1 MYNLQNYYF
10 YKLFFDM
17 TKMFLSLLI
26 IMMSFLMMFLN
37 HPLSMGLMILIQTF
51 FICLISGMLIKTY
64 WFSYILF
71 LTFLGGLL
79 VLFIYVSSI
88 ASNEMFNSSFLF
100 KMILFYMILFSLMIS
115 ILFMFNLKWMNM
127 SNNNTDMNNLFNIY
141 LFFNNENKI
150 NLSKLYNNQTF
161 LMMMMMVIY
170 LFITLIAVVKIT
182 NIFYG
187 PIRSSI
193 N

>member
-1 MYNLQNYYF
+1 M
-10 YKLFFDM
+10 M
-17 TKMFLSLLI
+17 KMIFSL
-26 IMMSFLMMFLN
+26 MLMMTSLFMLFIN
-37 HPLSMGLMILIQTF
+37 NPMSMGLLILMQTLLT
-51 FICLISGMLIKTY
+51 CLLSGMMIKTY

-88 ASNEMFNSSFLF
+88 ASNQLFNFKFNYKKMLMLMTIMLF
-100 KMILFYMILFSLMIS
+100 FLMIMYNNKMTW
-115 ILFMFNLKWMNM
+115 LNLSMN
-127 SNNNTDMNNLFNIY
+127 SDMNKFNDMIF
-141 LFFNNENKI
+141 FFNNENKI

-161 LMMMMMVIY
+161 LIMMMLVIY
-170 LFITLIAVVKIT
+170 LFITLIAIVKIT

-187 PIRSSI
+187 PLRSS

>member
-1 MYNLQNYYF
+1 MM
-10 YKLFFDM
+10 KI
-17 TKMFLSLLI
+17 FLSMMI
-26 IMMSFLMMFLN
+26 ISLSFIMFFMN
-37 HPLSMGLMILIQTF
+37 NPLSMGLMILIQTLLTCMMSSM
-51 FICLISGMLIKTY
+51 IIKTY

-88 ASNEMFNSSFLF
+88 ASNEMFKTSFFMNIYL
-100 KMILFYMILFSLMIS
+100 MINICIILLIS
-115 ILFMFNLKWMNM
+115 ILL
-127 SNNNTDMNNLFNIY
+127 MNNLTWMNLSNNSLEMNNFFNMF

-161 LMMMMMVIY
+161 LIMIMLIIY

-187 PIRSSI
+187 PLRSSF

>member
-1 MYNLQNYYF
+1 
-10 YKLFFDM
+10 M
-17 TKMFLSLLI
+17 TKFILSLMLI
-26 IMMSFLMMFLN
+26 IISFFMLFLN
-37 HPLSMGLMILIQTF
+37 NPISMGLMILIQTLLT
-51 FICLISGMLIKTY
+51 CLLSGMLIKTY

-88 ASNEMFNSSFLF
+88 ASNELF
-100 KMILFYMILFSLMIS
+100 KSLINFKKLFFFFILLMFFIQIIYINNISWMNFSINSDMDN
-115 ILFMFNLKWMNM
+115 FFNL
-127 SNNNTDMNNLFNIY
+127 S

-161 LMMMMMVIY
+161 LIMMMLVIY
-170 LFITLIAVVKIT
+170 LFITLIAIVKIT

-187 PIRSSI
+187 PIRSCL

>member
-1 MYNLQNYYF
+1 M
-10 YKLFFDM
+10 KIFFMLMM
-17 TKMFLSLLI
+17 TMMT
-26 IMMSFLMMFLN
+26 IMMFFLN
-37 HPLSMGLMILIQTF
+37 HPLSMGLMILIQTI
-51 FICLISGMLIKTY
+51 FICLLSGMMINTY

-88 ASNEMFNSSFLF
+88 ASNEMFKNNFFFIKIMIFSSF
-100 KMILFYMILFSLMIS
+100 IITIFSLFIYNNLNLLNSFFNDEMI
-115 ILFMFNLKWMNM
+115 FFF
-127 SNNNTDMNNLFNIY
+127 NNN

-161 LMMMMMVIY
+161 LMMMMMIIY
-170 LFITLIAVVKIT
+170 LFITLVAVVKIT

-187 PIRSSI
+187 PLRQTL
-193 N
+193 

>member
-1 MYNLQNYYF
+1 M
-10 YKLFFDM
+10 
-17 TKMFLSLLI
+17 KMFLSLMI
-26 IMMSFLMMFLN
+26 IIFSFMMMFLY
-37 HPLSMGLMILIQTF
+37 HPLSMGLMILIQTLLT
-51 FICLISGMLIKTY
+51 CLIVSIMLPSY

-88 ASNEMFNSSFLF
+88 ASNEMFKISFNM
-100 KMILFYMILFSLMIS
+100 KMFFITSIFIISLIS
-115 ILFMFNLKWMNM
+115 LNHINNLNWMNF
-127 SNNNTDMNNLFNIY
+127 NINNLEMKNFFNFF

-161 LMMMMMVIY
+161 MIMMMMIIY

-187 PIRSSI
+187 PLRSSS
-193 N
+193 

>member
-1 MYNLQNYYF
+1 MII
-10 YKLFFDM
+10 
-17 TKMFLSLLI
+17 LS
-26 IMMSFLMMFLN
+26 IMMIFLN
-37 HPLSMGLMILIQTF
+37 HPLSIGLMILFQTLLM
-51 FICLISGMLIKTY
+51 CMLSGMLIKTY

-88 ASNEMFNSSFLF
+88 ASNEMANLSFNI
-100 KMILFYMILFSLMIS
+100 KMMMMMSVMLIS
-115 ILFMFNLKWMNM
+115 ISQIYLFMFENMNWMNL
-127 SNNNTDMNNLFNIY
+127 SNNINDNDNFMDM

-150 NLSKLYNNQTF
+150 NLNKLYNNHTYMI
-161 LMMMMMVIY
+161 MMMLVIY
-170 LFITLIAVVKIT
+170 LFISLVAIVKIT

-187 PIRSSI
+187 PLRS

>member
-1 MYNLQNYYF
+1 MKIFISML
-10 YKLFFDM
+10 M
-17 TKMFLSLLI
+17 LSFSF
-26 IMMSFLMMFLN
+26 IMLFLN
-37 HPLSMGLMILIQTF
+37 HPLSMGLMILIQTL
-51 FICLISGMLIKTY
+51 FISLLSSMMIQTY

-88 ASNEMFNSSFLF
+88 ASNEMFNIKTFFKGMLILMFFSSMLI
-100 KMILFYMILFSLMIS
+100 KFYNFY
-115 ILFMFNLKWMNM
+115 NLKWLNLNI
-127 SNNNTDMNNLFNIY
+127 NNSEMNNFLNTF

-150 NLSKLYNNQTF
+150 NLSKLYNNQTY
-161 LMMMMMVIY
+161 MMMMMMMIY
-170 LFITLIAVVKIT
+170 LFICLIAVIKIT

-187 PIRSSI
+187 PLRSSI